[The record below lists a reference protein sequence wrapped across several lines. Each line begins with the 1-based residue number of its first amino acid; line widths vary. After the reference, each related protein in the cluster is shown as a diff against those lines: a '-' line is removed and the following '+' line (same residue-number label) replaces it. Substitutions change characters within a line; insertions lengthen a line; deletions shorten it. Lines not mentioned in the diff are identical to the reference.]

1 MIEEDQDR
9 HVPSSWQ
16 YRDVDVDIDD
26 PDIRRLIDE
35 YRKPKTK
42 QDRIKTVRAKRKRE
56 RHEVQQMDLQV
67 LQHLKRT
74 TDYLE
79 PDVRLPRPDACL
91 LCKESFEDVSYHA
104 KGLCE
109 TCYWKYKKLCKL
121 DPDLAM
127 QKSTAN

>member
-42 QDRIKTVRAKRKRE
+42 QDRIKSVRAERK
-56 RHEVQQMDLQV
+56 
-67 LQHLKRT
+67 
-74 TDYLE
+74 
-79 PDVRLPRPDACL
+79 
-91 LCKESFEDVSYHA
+91 
-104 KGLCE
+104 KG
-109 TCYWKYKKLCKL
+109 K
-121 DPDLAM
+121 A
-127 QKSTAN
+127 